1 MSTVFAYWSP
11 KLYNYYVDTVQ
22 KLRGNDPSL
31 VFNFSNSIFACA
43 TYNFGPETVTV
54 THLDYLNYIA
64 GWCGI
69 TNFVPSSLIPSAY
82 LQHSN
87 TAIPFGETRYLFTQ
101 YTAGAIFRYIEDGF
115 RMRTQMSEEEQK
127 EAEEKQRERI
137 TIDLNMYSTI
147 PELKKMYGL

>member
-1 MSTVFAYWSP
+1 HFKTIKRIYHPSRNEAGLTRLRHEPCFIHVAGHMSAVFAYWSP

-69 TNFVPSSLIPSAY
+69 TNFGRFDYRKGGHFVLW
-82 LQHSN
+82 
-87 TAIPFGETRYLFTQ
+87 
-101 YTAGAIFRYIEDGF
+101 
-115 RMRTQMSEEEQK
+115 
-127 EAEEKQRERI
+127 
-137 TIDLNMYSTI
+137 DLK
-147 PELKKMYGL
+147 L